1 MTNIESFTHT
11 SMAIIRIYRNTVT
24 FNGRATSLLVP
35 RPAKRIRFLLSDSG
49 LLYVGGTESR
59 DGIFPT
65 RRKGRKGVEINSRSL
80 CERLLEETGGCET
93 LRVRE
98 DRYTFDNGETCYL
111 VERLGRQ

>member
-1 MTNIESFTHT
+1 MTSIESFTHT

-24 FNGRATSLLVP
+24 FNGRATNLLVP
-35 RPAKRIRFLLSDSG
+35 RPAKRIRFLSDSG
-49 LLYVGGTESR
+49 SLYVCGTESR
-59 DGIFPT
+59 DGISPT

-80 CERLLEETGGCET
+80 CERLLGETGGCGT

-111 VERLGRQ
+111 VERLERQ